1 MRIEPTVGKNLGAK
15 MIVFQILFASCLLIF
30 ILWKWKVSYWQRRD
44 IPCIEAKFPFGSI
57 ADIVL
62 MRKTIGEVYDEI
74 YYQLGDAPFGGIYR
88 FWWPAL
94 FVKDPELIKTVFVK
108 EFPSFHD
115 NDYYVNPDVDPILG
129 LNPFNSKG
137 EKWKYS
143 RGIVTPSL
151 TILKTKMMLPGIR
164 LVCQQM
170 IDYLNSHL
178 GEHLETYELMAK
190 YSTDVV
196 GCSAY
201 GMYGNSFEH
210 PDSTLRQMS
219 SKMFDGSLKG
229 NIALLCALYAPKLGS
244 ILKFKI
250 LTEEV
255 NEYFVQVVR
264 KAVEQRKD
272 TNTVRDDFLQSLI
285 NENNEA
291 EARGEP
297 PVFSDKEMAAHSMT
311 FFLDGFETTAI
322 LLGFILYELSLN
334 ALPQEKLRQ
343 ELLKVGTSLDEF
355 EFDKIHE
362 AEYLDRVVMETLRM
376 HPSGTSFA
384 RSCTQDI
391 TLRSADGRE
400 VFVEKGTPVILPM
413 YSVHN
418 DSKYFPNP
426 DVFDPERFT
435 EENKATRPQFSFF
448 PFGGGPR
455 TCPGNKFAMTMVKL
469 AVVAVVLNFSL
480 APREIPRGKLELDP
494 LNQFF
499 HTAKRGLWVKFDRL

>member
-1 MRIEPTVGKNLGAK
+1 
-15 MIVFQILFASCLLIF
+15 MIVFQIVFASCLLIF
-30 ILWKWKVSYWQRRD
+30 ILWKWKGSYWQSRN

-129 LNPFNSKG
+129 LNPFNSK
-137 EKWKYS
+137 
-143 RGIVTPSL
+143 
-151 TILKTKMMLPGIR
+151 
-164 LVCQQM
+164 
-170 IDYLNSHL
+170 
-178 GEHLETYELMAK
+178 
-190 YSTDVV
+190 
-196 GCSAY
+196 
-201 GMYGNSFEH
+201 
-210 PDSTLRQMS
+210 
-219 SKMFDGSLKG
+219 
-229 NIALLCALYAPKLGS
+229 
-244 ILKFKI
+244 
-250 LTEEV
+250 
-255 NEYFVQVVR
+255 
-264 KAVEQRKD
+264 
-272 TNTVRDDFLQSLI
+272 
-285 NENNEA
+285 
-291 EARGEP
+291 
-297 PVFSDKEMAAHSMT
+297 VFSDKEMAAHSMT

-343 ELLKVGTSLDEF
+343 ELLKVGTSLDDF
-355 EFDKIHE
+355 EFDMIHE

-400 VFVEKGTPVILPM
+400 VFVEKGTPIILPM

-455 TCPGNKFAMTMVKL
+455 TCPAQQQQQIQQQHQFSTNNNNNIINDGSNSSSTTNKNKQKL
-469 AVVAVVLNFSL
+469 KTTKTNNSSSSSNYITITNNKNHFNIINNNNSSSTTINNKKQLQQPKTKTNKTPKTNATKTNNH
-480 APREIPRGKLELDP
+480 K
-494 LNQFF
+494 
-499 HTAKRGLWVKFDRL
+499 